1 MALMNIS
8 WKFEELI
15 LINNKAMSIRTC
27 VCNAFLNMTSL
38 MLIITFW
45 GQQRCVNIFLPN
57 VHAKNNNPRNLF
69 EGIYFT
75 FYWKQAVG
83 VNNEHKI
90 SSCYFYS
97 GAILCFSFIFILI
110 LEKLGSK
117 HTCEPSRIIQ
127 EPPGNAAW
135 LPHSREWD
143 RTSRIWKYQ
152 KKKKNFFFFFF

>member
-1 MALMNIS
+1 MKELALMNIS

-45 GQQRCVNIFLPN
+45 RQQRCVNIFLRY
-57 VHAKNNNPRNLF
+57 VHAKNNNPSNLF

-75 FYWKQAVG
+75 FYWKQAIG
-83 VNNEHKI
+83 QNNEHKI
-90 SSCYFYS
+90 SSFYFYMYS

-117 HTCEPSRIIQ
+117 GCR
-127 EPPGNAAW
+127 
-135 LPHSREWD
+135 
-143 RTSRIWKYQ
+143 Q
-152 KKKKNFFFFFF
+152 KKKKNPTGLSHTIK